1 MSNHLQANFAG
12 FPRTQGD
19 FSLINS
25 ELLSGHEKD
34 SHGIRWQVTVFSWQN
49 LSYLLSR
56 LLTCGSGLIC
66 YYVCVCVCECLN

>member
-34 SHGIRWQVTVFSWQN
+34 FMESDGK
-49 LSYLLSR
+49 
-56 LLTCGSGLIC
+56 
-66 YYVCVCVCECLN
+66 